1 MPRRPSRRTTSIAI
15 VLAVASGFLGCRKED
30 VAKPATAPLPQSAFR
45 AEIAV
50 GRPPTR
56 LKAGETVVVDVNV
69 KNLGDVAWPHLGG
82 PAAAYGVVL
91 AYHWLG
97 NDGST
102 IVNDGIRTDLPR
114 DLAPGSDVDLKAR
127 VQAPPQPGEYVLEF
141 DMVQEVVDWFKARG
155 STTARFKVTV
165 E

>member
-1 MPRRPSRRTTSIAI
+1 MPSRASRLTAAIAVCI
-15 VLAVASGFLGCRKED
+15 AVASSSAGCRKEE
-30 VAKPATAPLPQSAFR
+30 VAKPATSPLPQSAFQ
-45 AEIAV
+45 AGISV

-56 LKAGETVVVDVNV
+56 LRAGETVVVDVKV
-69 KNLGDVAWPHLGG
+69 KNLGNVAWPHLGG
-82 PAAAYGVVL
+82 PGAAYGVLL

-97 NDGST
+97 HDGSMV
-102 IVNDGIRTDLPR
+102 VNDGIRTDLPR
-114 DLAPGSDVDLKAR
+114 DLAPGSEVGLKAR